1 MIQDQNITVHII
13 MLKHLDLAFK
23 QCSFRDHSQKNHA
36 SPLPDGLQ
44 QTFHLKINKV
54 NQV

>member
-1 MIQDQNITVHII
+1 MIQDQNIIVQII
-13 MLKHLDLAFK
+13 KLKNLDLINIALEITAK
-23 QCSFRDHSQKNHA
+23 KHA

-54 NQV
+54 IHV